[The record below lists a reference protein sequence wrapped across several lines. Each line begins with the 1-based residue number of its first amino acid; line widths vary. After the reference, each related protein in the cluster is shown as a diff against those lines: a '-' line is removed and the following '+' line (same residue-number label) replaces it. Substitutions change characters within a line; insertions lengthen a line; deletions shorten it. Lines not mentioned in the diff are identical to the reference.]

1 MPATR
6 LTMASVLVGRE
17 TGITPP
23 LPGGPGGTIR
33 GGSSGLCCM
42 RTHATGDLFSPR
54 SRASAESRKRRRS
67 RSGWFGEYPLRNPP
81 RMEEGILR
89 IPSMTVMASETI
101 RRRLREVPDSPGVY
115 LLRDT
120 REQVIYVGKALRLR
134 DRLRAYF
141 TTGYGQT
148 ARTAELVQRV
158 YDFEFVKTANE
169 VEALVLEN
177 NLIKH
182 YRPRFNIRLKDDKN
196 YLYLKLPVTEEYPRV
211 HYTRRVLD
219 DGALYFGPYTSAQSL
234 RSTVKSIRQ
243 LLPFRTCSEDIFKQ
257 GKVCLDFHIKRC
269 PGPCER
275 RISSEDYKARINE
288 VALFMEGRSDLLVRE
303 LHERMD
309 SAAGR
314 LDFENAARYRDQLQ
328 SIERIADRQ
337 KVLTRGRDD
346 QDIVAY
352 ARSGNDVFVEVAYVR
367 QSKMVGHDGHAL
379 DGAGDAT
386 EPELLRGFM
395 LQYYSSATH
404 VPRSVILPGPVEEP
418 ELIKGWLSEKRGRP
432 VEVDVPQRGRLR
444 ALVTQL
450 GETAKQELEQIRI
463 QADYDRSRTEPMLA
477 ALAEALDL
485 ESPPKRIECY
495 DISNIQGDSAVGS
508 MVVFED
514 GRPRNDHYR
523 HFRIKYVP
531 GPNDFAMLQEVLRRR
546 LERLESAQRREEV
559 GSIGDRSFTSRP
571 GLILIDGGKSQLSAA
586 LEVTEAAGYADIPT
600 FALAKEREEIFAPGR
615 AEPIVQERN
624 SPGMFLVQRIRDEAH
639 RFAITHHRK
648 VRARKALT
656 SPLDSVEGIGPARK
670 RALLR
675 HFGSVQAIR
684 EAPVGEIVKLGIHE
698 RLAVR
703 LKETL

>member
-1 MPATR
+1 MTAT
-6 LTMASVLVGRE
+6 LEE
-17 TGITPP
+17 TI
-23 LPGGPGGTIR
+23 
-33 GGSSGLCCM
+33 
-42 RTHATGDLFSPR
+42 
-54 SRASAESRKRRRS
+54 KRR
-67 RSGWFGEYPLRNPP
+67 LQ
-81 RMEEGILR
+81 
-89 IPSMTVMASETI
+89 A
-101 RRRLREVPDSPGVY
+101 VPESPGVY
-115 LLRDT
+115 LFRDKKT
-120 REQVIYVGKALRLR
+120 QVIYVGKALRLR
-134 DRLRAYF
+134 DRLRSYF
-141 TTGYGQT
+141 TPGYAEAG
-148 ARTAELVQRV
+148 RIAELMQRAV
-158 YDFEFVKTANE
+158 DFEFVTTANE

-177 NLIKH
+177 NLIKN

-196 YLYLKLPVTEEYPRV
+196 YLYLKLPVTEEFPRV
-211 HYTRRVLD
+211 HYSRRVLN
-219 DGALYFGPYTSAQSL
+219 DGALYFGPYTSALSL

-243 LLPFRTCSEDIFKQ
+243 LLPFRTCSDEIFKQ

-275 RISSEDYKARINE
+275 RISSEDYRARINE
-288 VALFMEGRSDLLVRE
+288 VALFMEGRSDILVGE
-303 LHERMD
+303 LQGRMEG
-309 SAAGR
+309 AADR

-346 QDIVAY
+346 QDILAY
-352 ARSGNDVFVEVAYVR
+352 SRSGSDVFVEVAYVR
-367 QSKMVGHDGHAL
+367 QGKMVGHDGHAL

-386 EPELLRGFM
+386 EPQLLRGFM

-404 VPRSVILPGPVEEP
+404 VPRTVILPGPIDEP
-418 ELIKGWLSEKRGRP
+418 ELITGWLSEKRGRP
-432 VEVDVPQRGRLR
+432 VELEIPQRGRKR
-444 ALVTQL
+444 ALVQQL
-450 GETAKQELEQIRI
+450 AETAKQELEQLRI

-477 ALAEALDL
+477 ALAAALDL
-485 ESPPKRIECY
+485 ETPPKRIECY

-546 LERLESAQRREEV
+546 LERLESAQRREEAEV
-559 GSIGDRSFTSRP
+559 VGDRSFTSRP
-571 GLILIDGGKSQLSAA
+571 DLILIDGGKGQLSAA
-586 LEVTEAAGYADIPT
+586 LEVMESAGYADIPT

-684 EAPVGEIVKLGIHE
+684 EAPLEDIVKVGIPE
-698 RLAVR
+698 RLAAR

>member
-1 MPATR
+1 
-6 LTMASVLVGRE
+6 MAVTLE
-17 TGITPP
+17 D
-23 LPGGPGGTIR
+23 TI
-33 GGSSGLCCM
+33 
-42 RTHATGDLFSPR
+42 
-54 SRASAESRKRRRS
+54 KRRLQAV
-67 RSGWFGEYPLRNPP
+67 P
-81 RMEEGILR
+81 
-89 IPSMTVMASETI
+89 ET
-101 RRRLREVPDSPGVY
+101 PGVY
-115 LLRDT
+115 MFRDN
-120 REQVIYVGKALRLR
+120 RSQVIYVGKALRLR
-134 DRLRAYF
+134 DRLRSYF
-141 TTGYGQT
+141 TPGYAQT
-148 ARTAELVQRV
+148 ARVFELIRKAN
-158 YDFEFVKTANE
+158 DFEFVTTANE

-177 NLIKH
+177 NLIKN

-196 YLYLKLPVTEEYPRV
+196 YLYLKLPVTEEFPRV
-211 HYTRRVLD
+211 HYSRRVQN
-219 DGALYFGPYTSAQSL
+219 DGARYFGPYTSALSL

-243 LLPFRTCSEDIFKQ
+243 LLPFRTCSDEIFKQ

-275 RISSEDYKARINE
+275 RISSEEYKARINE
-288 VALFMEGRSDLLVRE
+288 VALFMEGRSDILVRE
-303 LHERMD
+303 LHERME
-309 SAAGR
+309 SAANR

-367 QSKMVGHDGHAL
+367 QGKMVGHDGHAL
-379 DGAGDAT
+379 DGAGDAA
-386 EPELLRGFM
+386 EPEVLRGFM

-418 ELIKGWLSEKRGRP
+418 ELITGWLSERRGRP
-432 VEVDVPQRGRLR
+432 VTLEVPQRGRKR
-444 ALVTQL
+444 ALVMQL
-450 GETAKQELEQIRI
+450 AETATQELEQMRI

-477 ALAEALDL
+477 ALAAALDL

-523 HFRIKYVP
+523 HFRIRYTP

-546 LERLESAQRREEV
+546 LERLESAQRREEADIV
-559 GSIGDRSFTSRP
+559 GDRSFTSRP
-571 GLILIDGGKSQLSAA
+571 DLILIDGGKGQLSAA
-586 LEVTEAAGYADIPT
+586 LEVMEAAGYADIPT

-648 VRARKALT
+648 VRSRKALT

-684 EAPVGEIVKLGIHE
+684 EAPVDEIVKLGIPE
-698 RLAVR
+698 RLAAR

>member
-1 MPATR
+1 
-6 LTMASVLVGRE
+6 MAVTLE
-17 TGITPP
+17 D
-23 LPGGPGGTIR
+23 TI
-33 GGSSGLCCM
+33 
-42 RTHATGDLFSPR
+42 
-54 SRASAESRKRRRS
+54 KRR
-67 RSGWFGEYPLRNPP
+67 LQ
-81 RMEEGILR
+81 
-89 IPSMTVMASETI
+89 A
-101 RRRLREVPDSPGVY
+101 VPDSPGVY
-115 LLRDT
+115 MFRDSKS
-120 REQVIYVGKALRLR
+120 QVIYVGKALRLR
-134 DRLRAYF
+134 DRLRSYF
-141 TTGYGQT
+141 TPGYAET
-148 ARTAELVQRV
+148 ARVSELIRRAT
-158 YDFEFVKTANE
+158 DFEFVTTANE

-177 NLIKH
+177 NLIKN

-196 YLYLKLPVTEEYPRV
+196 YLYLKLPVTEAFPRV
-211 HYTRRVLD
+211 HYSRRVQN
-219 DGALYFGPYTSAQSL
+219 DGALYFGPYTSALSL

-243 LLPFRTCSEDIFKQ
+243 LLPFRTCSDEIFKQ

-275 RISSEDYKARINE
+275 RISSDDYKARINE

-303 LHERMD
+303 LEDRMG
-309 SAAGR
+309 SAADR

-352 ARSGNDVFVEVAYVR
+352 ARSGNDVYVEVAYIR
-367 QSKMVGHDGHAL
+367 QGKMVGHDGHAL

-404 VPRSVILPGPVEEP
+404 VPRSVIVPGPVEEP

-523 HFRIKYVP
+523 HFRIKFAA

-559 GSIGDRSFTSRP
+559 ESIGDRSFTSRP
-571 GLILIDGGKSQLSAA
+571 DLILIDGGKGQLSAA

-684 EAPVGEIVKLGIHE
+684 EAPVGEIVKLGIPE
-698 RLAVR
+698 RLAAR

>member
-1 MPATR
+1 MAAT
-6 LTMASVLVGRE
+6 LE
-17 TGITPP
+17 
-23 LPGGPGGTIR
+23 
-33 GGSSGLCCM
+33 
-42 RTHATGDLFSPR
+42 D
-54 SRASAESRKRRRS
+54 
-67 RSGWFGEYPLRNPP
+67 
-81 RMEEGILR
+81 
-89 IPSMTVMASETI
+89 TI
-101 RRRLREVPDSPGVY
+101 RRRLQAVPDSPGVY
-115 LLRDT
+115 LFRDKKT
-120 REQVIYVGKALRLR
+120 QVIYVGKALRLR
-134 DRLRAYF
+134 DRLRSYF
-141 TTGYGQT
+141 TPGYAESG
-148 ARTAELVQRV
+148 RIAELMQRAT
-158 YDFEFVKTANE
+158 DFEFVTTANE

-177 NLIKH
+177 NLIKN

-196 YLYLKLPVTEEYPRV
+196 YLYLKLPVTEEFPRV
-211 HYTRRVLD
+211 HYSRRVQN
-219 DGALYFGPYTSAQSL
+219 DGALYFGPYTSALSL

-243 LLPFRTCSEDIFKQ
+243 LLPFRTCSDEIFKQ

-275 RISSEDYKARINE
+275 RITSEDYKARINE

-303 LHERMD
+303 LQGRMEG
-309 SAAGR
+309 AADR

-337 KVLTRGRDD
+337 RVLTRGRDD
-346 QDIVAY
+346 QDIIAY

-367 QSKMVGHDGHAL
+367 QGKMVGHDGHAL
-379 DGAGDAT
+379 DGAGEAT

-404 VPRSVILPGPVEEP
+404 VPRSVVLPGPVDEP
-418 ELIKGWLSEKRGRP
+418 ELITGWLSEKRGRP
-432 VEVDVPQRGRLR
+432 VTLEVPQRGRKR
-444 ALVTQL
+444 GLVIQL
-450 GETAKQELEQIRI
+450 GETAKQELEQLRI

-477 ALAEALDL
+477 SLAVALDL

-523 HFRIKYVP
+523 HFRIKFVP
-531 GPNDFAMLQEVLRRR
+531 GPNDFAMLQEVLGRR
-546 LERLESAQRREEV
+546 LERLESAQRREEAD
-559 GSIGDRSFTSRP
+559 IAGDRSFTTRP
-571 GLILIDGGKSQLSAA
+571 DLILIDGGKGQLSAA
-586 LEVTEAAGYADIPT
+586 LEVIEAAGFADIPT

-615 AEPIVQERN
+615 AEPIVQEHN

-648 VRARKALT
+648 VRSRKALT

-684 EAPVGEIVKLGIHE
+684 EAPVDEIVKVGIPE
-698 RLAVR
+698 RLAAR

>member
-1 MPATR
+1 VAVI
-6 LTMASVLVGRE
+6 LEE
-17 TGITPP
+17 TI
-23 LPGGPGGTIR
+23 
-33 GGSSGLCCM
+33 
-42 RTHATGDLFSPR
+42 
-54 SRASAESRKRRRS
+54 KRR
-67 RSGWFGEYPLRNPP
+67 LQ
-81 RMEEGILR
+81 
-89 IPSMTVMASETI
+89 A
-101 RRRLREVPDSPGVY
+101 VPDSPGVY
-115 LLRDT
+115 LFRDNRT
-120 REQVIYVGKALRLR
+120 QVIYVGKALRLR
-134 DRLRAYF
+134 DRLRSYF
-141 TTGYGQT
+141 TPGYAQT
-148 ARTAELVQRV
+148 ARVAELIHRAT
-158 YDFEFVKTANE
+158 DFEFVTTANE

-177 NLIKH
+177 NLIKN

-196 YLYLKLPVTEEYPRV
+196 YLYLKLPVTEEFPRV
-211 HYTRRVLD
+211 HYSRRVQS

-243 LLPFRTCSEDIFKQ
+243 LLPFRTCSDEIFKQ

-275 RISSEDYKARINE
+275 RISSDDYKARINE
-288 VALFMEGRSDLLVRE
+288 VALFMEGRSDLLVGE
-303 LHERMD
+303 LKQRMD
-309 SAAGR
+309 TAANK

-352 ARSGNDVFVEVAYVR
+352 ARSGNNVFVEVAYIR
-367 QSKMVGHDGHAL
+367 QGKMVGHDGHAL
-379 DGAGDAT
+379 DGAADAT

-404 VPRSVILPGPVEEP
+404 VPRSVILPGEVEEP
-418 ELIKGWLSEKRGRP
+418 ELMTGWLAQKRGGP
-432 VEVDVPQRGRLR
+432 VTLEVPQRGRKR

-450 GETAKQELEQIRI
+450 GETATQELEQLRI

-523 HFRIKYVP
+523 HFRIKFVP

-546 LERLESAQRREEV
+546 LERLESAQRREEADV
-559 GSIGDRSFTSRP
+559 VGDRSFTSRP
-571 GLILIDGGKSQLSAA
+571 DLILIDGGKGQLSAA
-586 LEVTEAAGYADIPT
+586 LEVIESAGYADIPT

-684 EAPVGEIVKLGIHE
+684 EAPVEEIVKLGIPE
-698 RLAVR
+698 RLAAR